1 MEASTVTQTIHRLL
15 TNRLEIAYAM
25 GSIVPMAEI
34 YFYHLEQTPLSAI
47 LPDLL
52 RRGLSRG
59 LRMAVETSA
68 PENLEK
74 ISAMLWGTE
83 DVSFLPHGYADDVA
97 ETQPIWLSADVENR
111 NQAVFKFYVDGALPA
126 ELDDLQRALIM
137 IDSNSEEALIS
148 ARSEWKKRKSEGH
161 DVKYYKRDE
170 NGVWQNL
177 A

>member
-1 MEASTVTQTIHRLL
+1 
-15 TNRLEIAYAM
+15 
-25 GSIVPMAEI
+25 MAEI
-34 YFYHLEQTPLSAI
+34 YFYHLEQIPLSGI

-59 LRMAVETSA
+59 LRMAVQTSA
-68 PENLEK
+68 QDNLEK
-74 ISAMLWGTE
+74 ISSMLWGAE
-83 DVSFLPHGYADDVA
+83 DVSFMPHGYGDDTPD
-97 ETQPIWLSADVENR
+97 EQPIWLSSDSENH
-111 NQAVFKFYVDGALPA
+111 NQAVFKFYVDGALPG
-126 ELDDLQRALIM
+126 EIGNLQRALIM
-137 IDSNSEEALIS
+137 IDSNSEEALVS